1 MKFFARLFFKRRH
14 EPTVASVALR
24 RARNLFFGAFPF
36 YDSFFS
42 FAAAMA
48 KEKAGIDT
56 YAKHVCWRRRDRGV
70 GIYLLFWL
78 LTGL

>member
-1 MKFFARLFFKRRH
+1 MKFSPAFFKRRH

-24 RARNLFFGAFPF
+24 RARKLPIGVFFLIA
-36 YDSFFS
+36 FS

-48 KEKAGIDT
+48 KEKAGINT
-56 YAKHVCWRRRDRGV
+56 YAKHVCRRRRDRGV

-78 LTGL
+78 LAGL